1 MYFYVISCIL
11 LDIHEI
17 AMMKIHTQE
26 EEKKNYW
33 ANHNLTCPGFPNKI
47 LVLNLLILLSACTE
61 SQCFQKK
68 VLSSSYEQDIPLK
81 M

>member
-26 EEKKNYW
+26 EEKKK
-33 ANHNLTCPGFPNKI
+33 TI
-47 LVLNLLILLSACTE
+47 ELIIT
-61 SQCFQKK
+61 
-68 VLSSSYEQDIPLK
+68 
-81 M
+81 